1 MNGYSTEDRRERE
14 AEAEVLQIGG
24 SEPERGEEDLW
35 DSENSNVERER
46 ERERICGIFKA
57 QRRFKSAD
65 LKSKSNSQVTVSVS
79 KRESIPSDKGI
90 RLLYGFKMEVTL

>member
-46 ERERICGIFKA
+46 ERENLWDF
-57 QRRFKSAD
+57 
-65 LKSKSNSQVTVSVS
+65 
-79 KRESIPSDKGI
+79 
-90 RLLYGFKMEVTL
+90 